1 MRHIRLRIVLAVSR
15 DSPCLFIYFR
25 NVINSSLLNRR
36 LIFLMIREN
45 LGSLLYRLRH
55 NAVNRNQAI
64 IVSMGCDINIARVK
78 EGQSVVRCAHV
89 ISILLN

>member
-1 MRHIRLRIVLAVSR
+1 
-15 DSPCLFIYFR
+15 
-25 NVINSSLLNRR
+25 
-36 LIFLMIREN
+36 MIREN

-64 IVSMGCDINIARVK
+64 IVSMGCDIYIARVK
-78 EGQSVVRCAHV
+78 KGQSVARCAHV